1 MEAWIAIFFVLGI
14 EVGMLLGAGLVF
26 FLENYFEKKRLT
38 KNQKHDTMNVE
49 NKKGR

>member
-26 FLENYFEKKRLT
+26 FLENYFDKKHLT
-38 KNQKHDTMNVE
+38 KYQKHDTMNTE
-49 NKKGR
+49 NKKRR

>member
-26 FLENYFEKKRLT
+26 FLDNYFEKKRLT
-38 KNQKHDTMNVE
+38 KNQKHDKINSE
-49 NKKGR
+49 SEKRR